1 MVTERVFV
9 GLELDAGQT
18 SDGYR
23 INLGDLG
30 ASGDFGLQVISAEP
44 VVLYYRASAST
55 DDEGAVDGGGVMC
68 EHEGGIGTVMY
79 WPSILPA
86 AVIWVYAE
94 APADGDGAEV
104 TATLN
109 VF

>member
-9 GLELDAGQT
+9 GLELDAGET

-23 INLGDLG
+23 IDLGDLG

-44 VVLYYRASAST
+44 IVMYYRASAST
-55 DDEGAVDGGGVMC
+55 DDEEGAVGGGGVLC
-68 EHEGGIGTVMY
+68 EHEGGTVMY
-79 WPSILPA
+79 WPAIMPA

-104 TATLN
+104 SATLN